1 MSVSCPH
8 RLYLIRHGQTED
20 NLVEHLTGQGDS
32 PLTERGVEQA
42 RANGRLLRELIG
54 DGTGFRFVASPLGR
68 AMRTM
73 TLVRDAMGLA
83 PAAFESDPRL
93 MEIHFGDW
101 QGKPWVEAKEYSR
114 KYLVRDKAAGDRW
127 TVPWPNGESRVALHA
142 RVLDFVNSVSSNTV
156 IVGHGGSVRM
166 IRGILLDQDFETILA
181 FEAKNA
187 GVIAISDGR
196 ETLHG
201 Y

>member
-1 MSVSCPH
+1 VICPYT
-8 RLYLIRHGQTED
+8 LYLIRHGQTED
-20 NLVEHLTGQGDS
+20 NLTERLTGQGDS
-32 PLTERGVEQA
+32 PLTERGQEQA

-54 DGTGFRFVASPLGR
+54 DGIGFRFVASPLGR
-68 AMRTM
+68 TMRTM
-73 TLVRDAMGLA
+73 RLAREAMEL
-83 PAAFESDPRL
+83 PLDDFESDPRL

-114 KYLVRDKAAGDRW
+114 KYLVKDKAAGDRW
-127 TVPWPNGESRVALHA
+127 TVPWPNGESRVALRD
-142 RVLDFVNSVSSNTV
+142 RVHDFLTSVACNTV
-156 IVGHGGSVRM
+156 VVGHGGSVRM
-166 IRGILLDQDFETILA
+166 IRGILLKMDFEQILA

-187 GVIAISDGR
+187 GVIVIADGR